1 MQITIGSRVTMHFS
15 LKLADGMPVESSYDD
30 EPITFVV
37 GDGTLDKGLE
47 LALIGLR
54 PDDRQVLTLMPGQA
68 FGQRDAAAVQ
78 MLPRT
83 EFPAD
88 MPLAPGQII
97 GFTTQTVEPGQQ
109 QQSVARSAD
118 PGQNGEELAGA
129 VLEVGQ
135 DQVKVDFNHPLAGR
149 EIVFDVHILAV
160 ENPLQGQG

>member
-1 MQITIGSRVTMHFS
+1 
-15 LKLADGMPVESSYDD
+15 
-30 EPITFVV
+30 
-37 GDGTLDKGLE
+37 
-47 LALIGLR
+47 
-54 PDDRQVLTLMPGQA
+54 VLTLMPGQA
-68 FGQRDAAAVQ
+68 FGQRDAEAVQ

-97 GFTTQTVEPGQQ
+97 GFT
-109 QQSVARSAD
+109 
-118 PGQNGEELAGA
+118 GQNGEELAGA

>member
-1 MQITIGSRVTMHFS
+1 MHFS

-78 MLPRT
+78 MLPRS

-97 GFTTQTVEPGQQ
+97 GFT
-109 QQSVARSAD
+109 A
-118 PGQNGEELAGA
+118 QNGEELAGA

>member
-1 MQITIGSRVTMHFS
+1 MQITIGSRVIMHFS
-15 LKLADGMPVESSYDD
+15 LKLADGMPVESSYDE

-78 MLPRT
+78 ALPRT

-88 MPLAPGQII
+88 MALAPGQII
-97 GFTTQTVEPGQQ
+97 GFT
-109 QQSVARSAD
+109 
-118 PGQNGEELAGA
+118 GQNGEELAGA